1 MPDKKSNTIWIIIGS
16 VAVVSLGVGSIWFY
30 KKTNKQLQAIQPTN
44 SALPVNEQGSSFS
57 ALPVNEQGSSLKQN
71 SKTPVKT
78 VIKTAQAVKG
88 QRFSRR

>member
-44 SALPVNEQGSSFS
+44 SALPVNEQGSS
-57 ALPVNEQGSSLKQN
+57 LKQN